1 MCVTTESALG
11 EALRRDAA
19 VLLESYRAGTWVP
32 DPAERDLAEG
42 LARSRWDAHVLR
54 VALREVDPAVRAGR
68 LIDVLAPA
76 ADIVDQAAGGEDVVL
91 QLRVL
96 VDALTAWP

>member
-1 MCVTTESALG
+1 MTTTSVLG
-11 EALRRDAA
+11 EAVRRDAA
-19 VLLESYRAGTWVP
+19 VLLESYRAGTWSP

-54 VALREVDPAVRAGR
+54 VALREPAPGVRGGR
-68 LIDVLAPA
+68 LVDVLAPA
-76 ADIVDQAAGGEDVVL
+76 ADIVDQEPGAGDAVL

>member
-1 MCVTTESALG
+1 MTTTSALG
-11 EALRRDAA
+11 QALCRDAA
-19 VLLESYRAGTWVP
+19 VLLESYRAGAWVP

-42 LARSRWDAHVLR
+42 LARGRWDAHFLR
-54 VALREVDPAVRAGR
+54 AALREVAPEVRAGR

-76 ADIVDQAAGGEDVVL
+76 ADILDQAAAGEDVVL

-96 VDALTAWP
+96 VDALTTWP

>member
-1 MCVTTESALG
+1 MTTTSALA

-19 VLLESYRAGTWVP
+19 VLLESYRSGDWVP
-32 DPAERDLAEG
+32 APAERKLAEG

-54 VALREVDPAVRAGR
+54 AALRDAAPGVRAGR
-68 LIDVLAPA
+68 LVGVLAPA
-76 ADIVDQAAGGEDVVL
+76 AGIIDQEPGADDAVL

-96 VDALTAWP
+96 VDALTTWP

>member
-1 MCVTTESALG
+1 LA
-11 EALRRDAA
+11 EAVRRDAA
-19 VLLESYRAGTWVP
+19 VLLESYRAGTWAP

-42 LARSRWDAHVLR
+42 LARDRWDAHVLR
-54 VALREVDPAVRAGR
+54 AALREVAPGARGGR

-76 ADIVDQAAGGEDVVL
+76 ADILDQAAQDVVL

-96 VDALTAWP
+96 VDALTTWP